1 MSKEKPQEQASP
13 EFLQKSLDRLRK
25 RLTYVQDEMDIT
37 SFAIRNIEAQLESL
51 KEEDSKENE
60 NA

>member
-1 MSKEKPQEQASP
+1 MSKQQEPSA
-13 EFLQKSLDRLRK
+13 EFLQKSLSRLRK

-37 SFAIRNIEAQLESL
+37 SFAIRNIENQLESL
-51 KEEDSKENE
+51 KSEEGKEDE